1 MDRAL
6 SLFLHAPATQ
16 PYPRHTLASTTSNHF
31 LSLLFFH
38 ESNSLTTSALVDP
51 DQLKSFQFLKKTFEA
66 VLASIVRD
74 RNRQQLVILCPDQP
88 SLSGIN
94 AVSGLEWEWG
104 GIDEEFISFAAM
116 YTSTAEGSGAAEAA
130 YMSHI
135 VRVPERSRP
144 VAKGLSLT
152 TLNGRSLIL
161 SDTTVTTAKGFKMLR
176 QARLVSERIFYDND
190 GRGWVVQFIDRPLV
204 GAPTAKRPALSDT
217 ASYKPGQEEAS
228 ASHADVRAY
237 SPNQEPIRPGRRS
250 RKRFGL
256 SYAAGPYRD
265 TGRKVKPRTL
275 LTLQTA
281 LHRFPGVAQK
291 LEQYIMDFN
300 DATMSKTS
308 LEDIRAALDR
318 LLADSVDLLNQVDAK
333 VLSAMLDEYEA
344 TVASLDQLLE
354 NYIMNSTYDIVFFKI
369 TSKLKLKDW
378 DLAEAIRELRNLDL
392 GQVGLPE
399 LPQYQQCLVSALN
412 EFQSLGLL
420 RTPQE
425 KLTCLVKTIRVTSML
440 PGGADDLIPIL
451 LLTVLRSGI
460 SNLASNLY
468 YMKNYILFGDA
479 SRGEYGYSLSTL
491 EAVSRYILSHA
502 KQLSQLSAKNREY
515 WEAICSGNL
524 EHVRKIHSDLLVSDE
539 STSTPPPLPRRTSAA
554 SMKSESDGS
563 INSSLQSSLAMSPAY
578 SRDAEGNN
586 AVLLATQS
594 QQHEVLQFLLEELN
608 NSAIVSNYE
617 GKTPLML
624 SVELEHLQMASLI
637 LRSICSKNKDAINHQ
652 DVLGNSVMHI
662 CAAKENRA
670 LLELLLAAGPD
681 LGIPNNDGDTALII
695 AAKMSDRSD
704 NSTVISTLAS
714 EMSKNDLDW
723 QNNNGDTA
731 LHFIIDPTLVT
742 TLVAS
747 GCNPEID
754 NYAGWTPLLKW
765 TLHDNTA
772 IVKRLLDTGGV
783 DVLMTDSRGYTPLHM
798 VCLRGNLEMA
808 RMLQT
813 LTPTDIQSAVD
824 GSTPLHLACQSGSVD
839 VVEFLLEAGANPE
852 LRDWAN
858 ESPADMTNDSTIL
871 EMLDNGLLFWDKG
884 DQRDSTASKERSVAR
899 DKETVTPITPQKL
912 IDKAGKLPLGSAGK
926 RAIRVVRGTLER
938 DGNIRYIVKSGSTLD
953 TSSIVTMPRS
963 LDDFQFL
970 RRNLLLEV
978 PDACIP
984 SLENFYSP
992 FLISPSRPSKAVL
1005 ATSTRRLNTFLN
1017 YLSNHPVLA
1026 NHELVWEFMLMP
1038 ELQHDMIADRSRR
1051 KQDNNLDSIFD
1062 NFSPIVD
1069 NLEHEETYFGFLSE
1083 EILNLE
1089 KAVLEVRKCSRK
1101 LSRSM
1106 QDVPQQLDI
1115 FSNALEQADQVWFD
1129 SKSEYVQA
1137 LKDIASTQSMM
1148 HTSDIES
1155 LGNLFEDFSFVIDG
1169 TLKALK
1175 HPQEI
1180 IATIRQLRAA
1190 AFKAEQSMR
1199 RSDMWW
1205 SGLSSIGEGAMT
1217 VVGGAGAA
1225 LGAVGH
1231 VATSTFEAVSGT
1243 IATTS
1248 GSNGGVQHTRSASE
1262 SMVKRSRAGSETS
1275 KMLPSFFS
1283 RAKSPP
1289 TSAPAPAIMTQSA
1302 SGTESTGSSQ
1312 MSHSVASESS
1322 RSSSPSA
1329 STLTPIMSRSRHVQ
1343 DLSASSSKSLSAS
1356 SLLASPFTSMA
1367 AVASAATGQQS
1378 MPLEEIQDKMGKA
1391 SSLLNSLRGSL
1402 FEELAHL
1409 QSYHA
1414 NELGR
1419 AMRDFGARQLQIEK
1433 SRLRDMVEILNDLRI
1448 ESHVCPSAVE
1458 SGISG
1463 LGTLSATGS
1472 SRELALGVPRR
1483 GISRQPSAQTLNLGP
1498 RGLWGDGS
1506 AGSFLDEVLDEDEKA
1521 GLRAQQQQHF
1531 EQQQHQQRQR
1541 AHTQDYNDDAL
1552 SEKVPFDDD

>member
-1 MDRAL
+1 MDRAF
-6 SLFLHAPATQ
+6 SLFQHSPATQ
-16 PYPRHTLASTTSNHF
+16 SPHPRHTLTTTTSNHF

-38 ESNSLTTSALVDP
+38 ESTSLTTAALVP
-51 DQLKSFQFLKKTFEA
+51 QDQLKSFQFLKRTFEA
-66 VLASIVRD
+66 VLASMVRD
-74 RNRQQLVILCPDQP
+74 RNRQQLVILCPDQS

-94 AVSGLEWEWG
+94 AVSSLEWEWG
-104 GIDEEFISFAAM
+104 GIDEEFI
-116 YTSTAEGSGAAEAA
+116 
-130 YMSHI
+130 MSHI

-144 VAKGLSLT
+144 VAKNLSLT

-161 SDTTVTTAKGFKMLR
+161 SDTTVTTAKGFKILK
-176 QARLVSERIFYDND
+176 QARLVSEKIFYDNE
-190 GRGWVVQFIDRPLV
+190 GRGWVVQFIDRPL
-204 GAPTAKRPALSDT
+204 
-217 ASYKPGQEEAS
+217 
-228 ASHADVRAY
+228 
-237 SPNQEPIRPGRRS
+237 
-250 RKRFGL
+250 
-256 SYAAGPYRD
+256 
-265 TGRKVKPRTL
+265 
-275 LTLQTA
+275 
-281 LHRFPGVAQK
+281 K

-300 DATMSKTS
+300 DATMSETS

-318 LLADSVDLLNQVDAK
+318 LLAESVDLLNQVDAK
-333 VLSAMLDEYEA
+333 VLSALLDEYEA
-344 TVASLDQLLE
+344 TVDSLDQLLE

-378 DLAEAIRELRNLDL
+378 DLAKAIRELRNLDL

-420 RTPQE
+420 RTPEE
-425 KLTCLVKTIRVTSML
+425 KLACLVKSIRVTSML

-491 EAVSRYILSHA
+491 EAVSRYILSHS
-502 KQLSQLSAKNREY
+502 KQLSQLSAKNQEY
-515 WEAICSGNL
+515 WEAVCSGNL
-524 EHVRKIHSDLLVSDE
+524 EQVRKIQSELLIAGE
-539 STSTPPPLPRRTSAA
+539 SPTAPPPLPRRTSAA
-554 SMKSESDGS
+554 SLKSESDVS
-563 INSSLQSSLAMSPAY
+563 INSTLQSSLAMSPAY

-586 AVLLATQS
+586 AVLLAARS
-594 QQHEVLQFLLEELN
+594 QQQEVLQYLLEELKH
-608 NSAIVSNYE
+608 SPIISNYE

-624 SVELEHLQMASLI
+624 SVELEHLEIVSLI

-652 DVLGNSVMHI
+652 DVLGNSAMHI
-662 CAAKENRA
+662 CAAKGN
-670 LLELLLAAGPD
+670 LKLMKLLLAASPD
-681 LGIPNNDGDTALII
+681 LGLPNNDGDTALII

-704 NSTVISTLAS
+704 NSTIISTLAS
-714 EMSKNDLDW
+714 EMSKKDLDW

-731 LHFIIDPTLVT
+731 LHFVVDPALIT

-783 DVLMTDSRGYTPLHM
+783 DVLTTDSRGYTPLHM
-798 VCLRGNLEMA
+798 VCLRGNLEMS
-808 RMLQT
+808 RMLQA
-813 LTPTDIQSAVD
+813 LTPTDLQSAID
-824 GSTPLHLACQSGSVD
+824 GSTPLHLACQSSSVD

-871 EMLDNGLLFWDKG
+871 EMLDNAMLFWDKG
-884 DQRDSTASKERSVAR
+884 GQRGSTAVKERSVAMA
-899 DKETVTPITPQKL
+899 EATTATTTPQKL
-912 IDKAGKLPLGSAGK
+912 VNKAGKLPLGAAGK
-926 RAIRVVRGTLER
+926 RAIRVVRGTMEH

-970 RRNLLLEV
+970 RRNVLVEV

-1005 ATSTRRLNTFLN
+1005 TASTRRLNTFLN

-1038 ELQHDMIADRSRR
+1038 ELQHDVISDRSRR

-1062 NFSPIVD
+1062 DFSPIVD
-1069 NLEHEETYFGFLSE
+1069 NLEHEEIYFGFLSQ

-1089 KAVLEVRKCSRK
+1089 KAVQQVRKCSRK

-1106 QDVPQQLDI
+1106 QDVPQQLHI
-1115 FSNALEQADQVWFD
+1115 FANEFEQADQIYFD

-1180 IATIRQLRAA
+1180 IAIIRQLRSAA
-1190 AFKAEQSMR
+1190 LKAEQSLR

-1205 SGLSSIGEGAMT
+1205 SGLNTIGEGALT

-1225 LGAVGH
+1225 LGAVGQ

-1248 GSNGGVQHTRSASE
+1248 GSNGGTQHTRSASE
-1262 SMVKRSRAGSETS
+1262 SMLKRAGSETS
-1275 KMLPSFFS
+1275 RMLPSFLS
-1283 RAKSPP
+1283 RNKPP
-1289 TSAPAPAIMTQSA
+1289 PSLAPIPASTMQSA
-1302 SGTESTGSSQ
+1302 SGTESTGISQ
-1312 MSHSVASESS
+1312 VSHSAALGSS
-1322 RSSSPSA
+1322 RSNSPTA
-1329 STLTPIMSRSRHVQ
+1329 STLTPIMPRSRHVQ

-1356 SLLASPFTSMA
+1356 SLLTSPFTSIA
-1367 AVASAATGQQS
+1367 ALASTATGQHS
-1378 MPLEEIQDKMGKA
+1378 MSLEEIQDRMDKA
-1391 SSLLNSLRGSL
+1391 SSMLNSLRSSL

-1414 NELGR
+1414 SELER

-1433 SRLRDMVEILNDLRI
+1433 SRLRDMMEILNDLRI
-1448 ESHVCPSAVE
+1448 ESHTYPLAAE
-1458 SGISG
+1458 SGICG
-1463 LGTLSATGS
+1463 LGTLSGTGS
-1472 SRELALGVPRR
+1472 LREVGLGAQSR
-1483 GISRQPSAQTLNLGP
+1483 GISRQPSAQTLNLGS

-1506 AGSFLDEVLDEDEKA
+1506 AASFLDEVLDEDEKA
-1521 GLRAQQQQHF
+1521 GLRVQQQQHYG
-1531 EQQQHQQRQR
+1531 QQQQQQQQQQR
-1541 AHTQDYNDDAL
+1541 AHTQDSNDDAL

>member
-1 MDRAL
+1 MDKAF
-6 SLFLHAPATQ
+6 SLFQHSSATQ
-16 PYPRHTLASTTSNHF
+16 PPYPRHTLTTTTSNHF

-38 ESNSLTTSALVDP
+38 ESNSLTTAALVDP

-74 RNRQQLVILCPDQP
+74 RNRQQLVILCPDQS
-88 SLSGIN
+88 SLSGID
-94 AVSGLEWEWG
+94 AVSSLEWEWG
-104 GIDEEFISFAAM
+104 GINEEFIL
-116 YTSTAEGSGAAEAA
+116 
-130 YMSHI
+130 SHI
-135 VRVPERSRP
+135 VRVPDRSRP

-176 QARLVSERIFYDND
+176 QARLISEKIFYDNE

-204 GAPTAKRPALSDT
+204 GTPAARRPALSDT
-217 ASYKPGQEEAS
+217 TPHTSGQEQGS
-228 ASHADVRAY
+228 SSYADAGTQPP
-237 SPNQEPIRPGRRS
+237 SQDPGRPGRRS

-256 SYAAGPYRD
+256 SYTAGPYRD
-265 TGRKVKPRTL
+265 TRRKVKPRPV

-308 LEDIRAALDR
+308 LEEIRAALDR
-318 LLADSVDLLNQVDAK
+318 LLTESVDLLNQVDAK
-333 VLSAMLDEYEA
+333 ALSALLDEYEA
-344 TVASLDQLLE
+344 TAAILDQLLE

-369 TSKLKLKDW
+369 TSKLKEKDW

-420 RTPQE
+420 RTPEE
-425 KLTCLVKTIRVTSML
+425 KLACLIKSIRVTSTL

-502 KQLSQLSAKNREY
+502 KQLSQLSTKNQEY

-524 EHVRKIHSDLLVSDE
+524 EQVRKIQSEMLISGE
-539 STSTPPPLPRRTSAA
+539 STTAPPPLPRRTSAA
-554 SMKSESDGS
+554 SLRSESDDS
-563 INSSLQSSLAMSPAY
+563 ISSTLQSALALSPAY

-586 AVLLATQS
+586 AVLLATRS
-594 QQHEVLQFLLEELN
+594 QQHEVLQYLLEELK
-608 NSAIVSNYE
+608 NSATVSNYE

-624 SVELEHLQMASLI
+624 SVELAHLGMTRLI
-637 LRSICSKNKDAINHQ
+637 LQSICSKTKDAVNHQ
-652 DVLGNSVMHI
+652 DVLGNSAMHI
-662 CAAKENRA
+662 CAAKGNLD
-670 LLELLLAAGPD
+670 LLKLILAAGPD
-681 LGIPNNDGDTALII
+681 LGLPNNDGDTALII
-695 AAKMSDRSD
+695 AAKMNDRSD

-714 EMSKNDLDW
+714 AMSKKDLDW

-731 LHFIIDPTLVT
+731 LHFIVDPALIT

-783 DVLMTDSRGYTPLHM
+783 DVLLTDSRGYTPLHM

-808 RMLQT
+808 RMLQAC
-813 LTPTDIQSAVD
+813 TPTDLQSAID
-824 GSTPLHLACQSGSVD
+824 GSTPLHLACQSGSMD
-839 VVEFLLEAGANPE
+839 VVEFLLDAGANPE

-871 EMLDNGLLFWDKG
+871 EMLDNAMLFWNKG
-884 DQRDSTASKERSVAR
+884 VQRGSTAVKGNSQARTVA
-899 DKETVTPITPQKL
+899 TTGTIPPQKL
-912 IDKAGKLPLGSAGK
+912 VDKAGKLPMGSAGK
-926 RAIRVVRGTLER
+926 RAIRVVRGTMEQ
-938 DGNIRYIVKSGSTLD
+938 DGNIRYIVKSGSMLD

-970 RRNLLLEV
+970 RRNLLVEV

-992 FLISPSRPSKAVL
+992 FLISPSRPSKTVL

-1038 ELQHDMIADRSRR
+1038 ELQHDVLSDRSRR

-1062 NFSPIVD
+1062 DFLPTVE
-1069 NLEHEETYFGFLSE
+1069 NLEHEETYFGFLGE
-1083 EILNLE
+1083 EILNLDR
-1089 KAVLEVRKCSRK
+1089 AVQQVRKCSRK

-1115 FSNALEQADQVWFD
+1115 FSNALEQADQVSFD

-1155 LGNLFEDFSFVIDG
+1155 LGNLFEDFSYVIDG
-1169 TLKALK
+1169 TLKALR

-1180 IATIRQLRAA
+1180 ITTIRQLRIAA
-1190 AFKAEQSMR
+1190 LKAEQTMR
-1199 RSDMWW
+1199 RNDMWW

-1225 LGAVGH
+1225 LGAVGQA
-1231 VATSTFEAVSGT
+1231 ATSTFEAVSGT

-1248 GSNGGVQHTRSASE
+1248 GSNGGMQHTRSASE
-1262 SMVKRSRAGSETS
+1262 SMSKKSKVGSETS
-1275 KMLPSFFS
+1275 RMLPSFLS
-1283 RAKSPP
+1283 RNKSP
-1289 TSAPAPAIMTQSA
+1289 SSLAPAPATTMQSV
-1302 SGTESTGSSQ
+1302 SGTESTGVTQ
-1312 MSHSVASESS
+1312 MSHPVASVNSQ
-1322 RSSSPSA
+1322 SSSTTT
-1329 STLTPIMSRSRHVQ
+1329 STLTPIMPRSRHVQ
-1343 DLSASSSKSLSAS
+1343 DPLASSSKSLSAS
-1356 SLLASPFTSMA
+1356 SLLTSPFTSIA

-1378 MPLEEIQDKMGKA
+1378 MSLEEIQDKMGKA

-1414 NELGR
+1414 SELER

-1448 ESHVCPSAVE
+1448 ESHACPPP
-1458 SGISG
+1458 SGISE
-1463 LGTLSATGS
+1463 LGTLSGAGS
-1472 SRELALGVPRR
+1472 LRELGLDAQSR
-1483 GISRQPSAQTLNLGP
+1483 GISRQPSAQTLNLGS
-1498 RGLWGDGS
+1498 RGLRGDGS
-1506 AGSFLDEVLDEDEKA
+1506 ATSFLNEVLDEDEKA
-1521 GLRAQQQQHF
+1521 GLRAQQQQHY
-1531 EQQQHQQRQR
+1531 EQQQRQR
-1541 AHTQDYNDDAL
+1541 TLAQDHNNDAL
-1552 SEKVPFDDD
+1552 SEKVPFDDE